1 MLKFNFI
8 STIFNKAKLGSKGE
22 DAFYAS
28 SSLLIVADGV
38 GGWKLQGVDPSAYST
53 ALVKNYVHLYE
64 KEQQQRYNN
73 INDMSIFVKACKLN
87 QHIKGSSTFCSCRLH
102 YNTLHTLNC
111 GDSGYMLIRNGK
123 AVWKSKHQ
131 QHSFNFP
138 YQVGTNGDAP
148 TTAVTTQHEQLCHND
163 KVVIATDGLWDNIH
177 DNTIVD
183 MVSNGLTAKSIGNI
197 CYKLSMN
204 NRYLSPF
211 SVGSN
216 YRYIGGKPDDITIIV
231 STIISNNKL

>member
-1 MLKFNFI
+1 MLNFKFV
-8 STIFNKAKLGSKGE
+8 SSVFNKAKLGSKGE

-38 GGWKLQGVDPSAYST
+38 GGWKLHGVDPSEYSK
-53 ALVKNYVHLYE
+53 ALVKSYVRLC
-64 KEQQQRYNN
+64 KEEQACNRKV
-73 INDMSIFVKACKLN
+73 NDLSVFVNACKLN

-102 YNTLHTLNC
+102 RSTLHTLNC

-123 AVWKSKHQ
+123 ALWKSKHQ

-148 TTAVTTQHEQLCHND
+148 TNAAVTVHKELRHND
-163 KVVIATDGLWDNIH
+163 KVVIASDGLWDNIH

-183 MVSNGLTAKSIGNI
+183 MVSNGLTAKSIGGI

-204 NRYLSPF
+204 SRYLSPF
-211 SVGSN
+211 SVTSN
-216 YRYIGGKPDDITIIV
+216 YRYPVRCKGSQGR
-231 STIISNNKL
+231 